1 MDKKAECIQK
11 GKNNQVGGTGAV
23 AAVGGLKGTPVCVS
37 PLCSH
42 TLNQL
47 LFHPPQTDCFNY
59 VRFLQ
64 SYNSSHLYACGTY
77 AFQPKCTYI
86 VSVAPGGGPPPK
98 PVRPWFTPPAPGDEV
113 QGSRQPQEHHLG
125 VSPSL
130 GVSFMGGLFP
140 MRVVWGC
147 PLSPWSIVGV
157 SLCPGEWSRGVSVP
171 GSII

>member
-42 TLNQL
+42 PLNQL

-86 VSVAPGGGPPPK
+86 VSVTPGGGPPQNLSGPGS
-98 PVRPWFTPPAPGDEV
+98 PLLPLGMRSRAAPGL
-113 QGSRQPQEHHLG
+113 R
-125 VSPSL
+125 
-130 GVSFMGGLFP
+130 
-140 MRVVWGC
+140 
-147 PLSPWSIVGV
+147 
-157 SLCPGEWSRGVSVP
+157 
-171 GSII
+171 SII